1 MYHLIFTVKINF
13 LKMSEKICIIGDGIT
28 ALMLTKVLLDL
39 NIEIDLINK
48 NILVFSLKNENFNP
62 W

>member
-48 NILVFSLKNENFNP
+48 NTIQ
-62 W
+62 